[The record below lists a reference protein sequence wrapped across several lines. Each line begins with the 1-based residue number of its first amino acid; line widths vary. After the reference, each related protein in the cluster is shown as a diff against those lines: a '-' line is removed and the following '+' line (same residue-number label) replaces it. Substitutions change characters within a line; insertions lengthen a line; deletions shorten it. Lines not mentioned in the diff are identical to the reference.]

1 MKKFFAVAA
10 LALAFVASAF
20 ASQKPTVTD
29 FKMVP
34 GGPFTRTGVAPYN
47 YYFSPSTI
55 QRDSSIVAV
64 VVEAI
69 PTDGTPTR
77 YSAVGINCATNQYVY
92 ETYDESTDTWSGLS
106 ELKDITPNT
115 ANSYLKPLICQ

>member
-1 MKKFFAVAA
+1 MKKFFAVAV

-20 ASQKPTVTD
+20 AQKPTVTD

-47 YYFSPSTI
+47 VLFSPSTI
-55 QRDSSIVAV
+55 QRDGSIVAV

-77 YSAVGINCATNQYVY
+77 YSVEGLNCATNQYAY
-92 ETYDESTDTWSGLS
+92 MAYDESTDTWSELS
-106 ELKDITPNT
+106 EVGDIVPNT
-115 ANSYLKPLICQ
+115 AASYLKPLICQ

>member
-20 ASQKPTVTD
+20 AQKPTVTD
-29 FKMVP
+29 FKLVP

-47 YYFSPSTI
+47 FYFSPMTI
-55 QRDSSIVAV
+55 TRDGKLVGV
-64 VVEAI
+64 LVEAV
-69 PTDGTPTR
+69 PTDGTPIR
-77 YSAVGINCATNQYVY
+77 YVVEGINCATNQYAY
-92 ETYDESTDTWSGLS
+92 ENYDESTDTWGELS

>member
-20 ASQKPTVTD
+20 AQKPTVTD

-47 YYFSPSTI
+47 FLFSPSTI
-55 QRDSSIVAV
+55 QRDGRLVGV

-69 PTDGTPTR
+69 PTDGTPIR
-77 YSAVGINCATNQYVY
+77 YAVEGINCATNQYAY
-92 ETYDESTDTWSGLS
+92 ETYDESTDTWSELS
-106 ELKDITPNT
+106 DLKDITPNT

>member
-34 GGPFTRTGVAPYN
+34 GGPFTRAGVAPYN

-55 QRDSSIVAV
+55 TRDGKLVGV

-69 PTDGTPTR
+69 PTDGTPIR
-77 YSAVGINCATNQYVY
+77 YSVYGFNCATNQYAY
-92 ETYDESTDTWSGLS
+92 ETYDDSTDTWSGLS

-115 ANSYLKPLICQ
+115 ANSSLKPLICQ

>member
-1 MKKFFAVAA
+1 MKKIFATLA

-47 YYFSPSTI
+47 FLFSPSTI
-55 QRDSSIVAV
+55 TRDGKLVGV

-69 PTDGTPTR
+69 PTDGTPIR
-77 YSAVGINCATNQYVY
+77 YAAEGFNCATNQYAY
-92 ETYDESTDTWSGLS
+92 MTYDESTDTWSELS
-106 ELKDITPNT
+106 EVKDIVPNT
-115 ANSYLKPLICQ
+115 ANAYLKPLVCQ

>member
-34 GGPFTRTGVAPYN
+34 GGPFTRSGVAPYN
-47 YYFSPSTI
+47 YYFSPTTI
-55 QRDSSIVAV
+55 SRDGRLVAV
-64 VVEAI
+64 LVEAV
-69 PTDGTPTR
+69 PTDGTPIR
-77 YSAVGINCATNQYVY
+77 YSVEGINCAANQYAY
-92 ETYDESTDTWSGLS
+92 EVYDESTDTWSELS
-106 ELKDITPNT
+106 DLKDITPNT

>member
-1 MKKFFAVAA
+1 MKKFFAVTA

-29 FKMVP
+29 FQMLP
-34 GGPFTRTGVAPYN
+34 GGPFTRAGVAPYN

-55 QRDSSIVAV
+55 KRDGRLVAV
-64 VVEAI
+64 VVEAV
-69 PTDGTPTR
+69 PTDGTPIR
-77 YSAVGINCATNQYVY
+77 YSAYGFNCDTNQYKY
-92 ETYDESTDTWSGLS
+92 ETYDESTDTWSNLS

-115 ANSYLKPLICQ
+115 ANSILEPLICQ

>member
-47 YYFSPSTI
+47 VLFSPSTI
-55 QRDSSIVAV
+55 QRDGSIVAV

-77 YSAVGINCATNQYVY
+77 YSAEGLNCATNQYAY
-92 ETYDESTDTWSGLS
+92 MAYDESTDTWSGLS
-106 ELKDITPNT
+106 ELQVITPNP
-115 ANSYLKPLICQ
+115 ANAYVKPLVCQ

>member
-20 ASQKPTVTD
+20 AQKPTVTD
-29 FKMVP
+29 FKLVP

-47 YYFSPSTI
+47 FLFSPSTI
-55 QRDSSIVAV
+55 LRDGSIVVV

-77 YSAVGINCATNQYVY
+77 YSAEGLNCATNQYAY
-92 ETYDESTDTWSGLS
+92 MAYDESTDTWSELS
-106 ELKDITPNT
+106 EVRDIVPNT

>member
-1 MKKFFAVAA
+1 MKKFFAVTA

-20 ASQKPTVTD
+20 ASQKPTATD
-29 FKMVP
+29 FQMVP

-47 YYFSPSTI
+47 VLFSPSTI
-55 QRDSSIVAV
+55 QRDGSIVAV

-69 PTDGTPTR
+69 PTDGTPIR
-77 YSAVGINCATNQYVY
+77 YAVYGFNCDTTQYTY
-92 ETYDESTDTWSGLS
+92 ETYDESTDTWSEMS
-106 ELKDITPNT
+106 DVKDITPNT

>member
-20 ASQKPTVTD
+20 AQKPTVTD
-29 FKMVP
+29 FKLVS

-47 YYFSPSTI
+47 FYFSPTTI
-55 QRDSSIVAV
+55 NRDGSLVAV
-64 VVEAI
+64 IVEAV
-69 PTDGTPTR
+69 PTDGTPIR
-77 YSAVGINCATNQYVY
+77 YSVEGINCATNQYAY
-92 ETYDESTDTWSGLS
+92 EVYDESTDTWSELS
-106 ELKDITPNT
+106 EMKDIVPNT

>member
-1 MKKFFAVAA
+1 MKKLFAVTA

-29 FKMVP
+29 FQMVP
-34 GGPFTRTGVAPYN
+34 GGPFTRAGVAPYN

-55 QRDSSIVAV
+55 KRDGRIVAV

-69 PTDGTPTR
+69 PTDGTPIR
-77 YSAVGINCATNQYVY
+77 YAAYGFNCDTNQYAY
-92 ETYDESTDTWSGLS
+92 ENYDESTDTWSGLS
-106 ELKDITPNT
+106 ELKDIVPNT

>member
-20 ASQKPTVTD
+20 AQKPTVTD

-34 GGPFTRTGVAPYN
+34 GGPFTRTGVTPYN
-47 YYFSPSTI
+47 FLFSPSTI
-55 QRDSSIVAV
+55 QRDSSIVVV

-92 ETYDESTDTWSGLS
+92 ETYDESTDTWSKLS
-106 ELKDITPNT
+106 EVKDIVPNT
-115 ANSYLKPLICQ
+115 ANAYLEPLICQ

>member
-1 MKKFFAVAA
+1 MKIFATLA

-29 FKMVP
+29 FQMVP
-34 GGPFTRTGVAPYN
+34 GGPFTRAGVAPYN

-55 QRDSSIVAV
+55 SRDGSNVAV
-64 VVEAI
+64 GVEAV
-69 PTDGTPTR
+69 PTDGTPIR
-77 YSAVGINCATNQYVY
+77 YSVYGFNCATNQYIY

-106 ELKDITPNT
+106 ELKDIAPNT
-115 ANSYLKPLICQ
+115 ANSILEPLVCQ

>member
-10 LALAFVASAF
+10 LALAVVASAF

-29 FKMVP
+29 FKLVS

-47 YYFSPSTI
+47 FLFSPSTI
-55 QRDSSIVAV
+55 QRDGSIVAV

-77 YSAVGINCATNQYVY
+77 YTAEGINCATNQYAY
-92 ETYDESTDTWSGLS
+92 ETYDESTDTWSELS
-106 ELKDITPNT
+106 ELRDIIPNT

>member
-1 MKKFFAVAA
+1 MKKFFAVTA

-20 ASQKPTVTD
+20 ASQKPKVTD
-29 FKMVP
+29 FQMVP
-34 GGPFTRTGVAPYN
+34 GGPFTRAGVAPFN

-55 QRDSSIVAV
+55 SRDGHNVAF

-69 PTDGTPTR
+69 PTDGTPNR
-77 YSAVGINCATNQYVY
+77 YAAYGFNCDTNQYTY

-106 ELKDITPNT
+106 ELKDIAPNT
-115 ANSYLKPLICQ
+115 ANSILEPLVCQ